1 MKKAAAHRGF
11 FLGPGPR
18 RNTVSNYGNNRR
30 DMRYFSVTAA
40 FQASLRQD
48 EKMPPDLQT
57 ALAQCRNLPSPPGI
71 ALRIIEL
78 AQNPDADMASAA
90 NVIGMD
96 MALSTRMMRVANSPL
111 YASRRRVD
119 NLGQA
124 LAMLGLNATLSL
136 ALGFSMA
143 QGLHTA
149 FGPHPLHERVW
160 RRSVVTALAC
170 RVLGQARGL
179 HKSEELMLAGLL
191 QDIGI
196 LALLK
201 ADPARYA
208 PLLAGAADN
217 AALIE
222 AERGTLGCDHAVV
235 GGWLAS
241 QWNLPGY
248 LRKAIA
254 RSEEPADAGEPF
266 DACVALSGAIAD
278 IWLSDNHTAARDA
291 AFLQVRDT
299 FQLDAKR
306 FEKLIERI
314 GESLPDIGAVFD
326 VRVPGSE
333 QIEAILEHAREL
345 TSLRGL
351 RELQE
356 LADARRQVD
365 ESENRA
371 RHFAEQ
377 ASRDALTG
385 VYNRH
390 QLHPRLEQEFE
401 IANRHGRPLSV
412 AFIDLDDF
420 KRVND
425 AHGHLVGDEVLRNF
439 ARVLQRMLRS
449 SDIIARYGGEE
460 FLVILPNTP
469 GVAAQAVLQRVLAEI
484 SRSPMAHLPG
494 GPLHITFSAGLA
506 TQDDDLQFEDVDS
519 LLKAADEVLYRSKHR
534 GRNQVS
540 VYGAEPSTNEN

>member
-1 MKKAAAHRGF
+1 
-11 FLGPGPR
+11 
-18 RNTVSNYGNNRR
+18 
-30 DMRYFSVTAA
+30 
-40 FQASLRQD
+40 
-48 EKMPPDLQT
+48 MPPELQA
-57 ALAQCRNLPSPPGI
+57 ALAYCRNLPSPPGV

-78 AQNPDADMASAA
+78 AQNPDADMTSTAD
-90 NVIGMD
+90 VIAMD
-96 MALSTRMMRVANSPL
+96 MALSARMMRVANSPL
-111 YASRRRVD
+111 YASRRRVE

-136 ALGFSMA
+136 ALGFSMV
-143 QGLHTA
+143 QDLHNA
-149 FGPHPLHERVW
+149 FGTHPLHERVW
-160 RRSVVTALAC
+160 RRSVITALAC

-179 HKSEELMLAGLL
+179 RKPEELLLAGLL

-201 ADPARYA
+201 ANPSLYA
-208 PLLAGAADN
+208 PLLEGASDN
-217 AALIE
+217 TTLIE
-222 AERGTLGCDHAVV
+222 TERAALGCDHAVV

-241 QWNLPGY
+241 EWNLPDY
-248 LRKAIA
+248 LCKAIA
-254 RSEEPADAGEPF
+254 RSEAPADANDPF
-266 DACVALSGAIAD
+266 AACVALSGAVAD
-278 IWLSDNHTAARDA
+278 IWLSDDPVQARDV
-291 AFLQVRDT
+291 AFARVKDAL
-299 FQLDAKR
+299 QLDAER
-306 FEKLIERI
+306 FEKVIERI
-314 GESLPDIGAVFD
+314 SESLPDIGALFEVK
-326 VRVPGSE
+326 VPHPGHV
-333 QIEAILEHAREL
+333 EAIFEQAREL
-345 TSLRGL
+345 ASLRGL

-356 LADARRQVD
+356 LADARRQAD
-365 ESENRA
+365 ESENRV

-401 IANRHGRPLSV
+401 IANRHDWPLSL

-439 ARVLQRMLRS
+439 AHTLQRMVRS
-449 SDIIARYGGEE
+449 SDVIARYGGEE

-469 GVAAQAVLQRVLAEI
+469 IAAAQAVLQRVLAET
-484 SRSPMAHLPG
+484 SRSPMAQSAG

-506 TQDDDLQFEDVDS
+506 TQGDGLNFENVES

-540 VYGAEPSTNEN
+540 VYSAELPTVRS

>member
-1 MKKAAAHRGF
+1 
-11 FLGPGPR
+11 
-18 RNTVSNYGNNRR
+18 
-30 DMRYFSVTAA
+30 
-40 FQASLRQD
+40 
-48 EKMPPDLQT
+48 MPPELQ
-57 ALAQCRNLPSPPGI
+57 AVLAYCRNLPSPPGV

-78 AQNPDADMASAA
+78 AQDPEADMARTADLIA
-90 NVIGMD
+90 MD
-96 MALSTRMMRVANSPL
+96 MALSARMMRVANSPL
-111 YASRRRVD
+111 YASRRRAD

-124 LAMLGLNATLSL
+124 MAMLGLNATLSL
-136 ALGFSMA
+136 ALGFSMV
-143 QGLHTA
+143 QGLHNA

-160 RRSVVTALAC
+160 RRSAITALAC

-179 HKSEELMLAGLL
+179 RKPEELLLAGLL

-201 ADPARYA
+201 AVPDRYA
-208 PLLAGAADN
+208 PLLEGAADN

-222 AERGTLGCDHAVV
+222 AERRTLGCDHAMV
-235 GGWLAS
+235 GGWLANE
-241 QWNLPGY
+241 WNLPGY

-254 RSEEPADAGEPF
+254 HSEEPADAGEPF
-266 DACVALSGAIAD
+266 VACVALSGAVAD
-278 IWLSDNHTAARDA
+278 IWLSEDPMRARDV
-291 AFLQVRDT
+291 AFAQVRDAL
-299 FQLDAKR
+299 QLDAER
-306 FEKLIERI
+306 FEKVIERI
-314 GESLPDIGAVFD
+314 GESLPDIGALFE
-326 VRVPGSE
+326 VRVPHPG
-333 QIEAILEHAREL
+333 QVEAIFEHAREL
-345 TSLRGL
+345 ASLRGL

-356 LADARRQVD
+356 LADTRRQAD
-365 ESENRA
+365 ESENRV

-401 IANRHGRPLSV
+401 IANRHDWPLSI

-439 ARVLQRMLRS
+439 AHTLQRTMRS
-449 SDIIARYGGEE
+449 SDVIARYGGEE

-469 GVAAQAVLQRVLAEI
+469 LTAAQAVLQRLLAET
-484 SRSPMAHLPG
+484 SRSPMAQLAG

-506 TQDDDLQFEDVDS
+506 TQGDGVHFEDVES
-519 LLKAADEVLYRSKHR
+519 LLKAADEVLYRSKHH
-534 GRNQVS
+534 GRNQVN
-540 VYGAEPSTNEN
+540 VYGAEPHAAGN